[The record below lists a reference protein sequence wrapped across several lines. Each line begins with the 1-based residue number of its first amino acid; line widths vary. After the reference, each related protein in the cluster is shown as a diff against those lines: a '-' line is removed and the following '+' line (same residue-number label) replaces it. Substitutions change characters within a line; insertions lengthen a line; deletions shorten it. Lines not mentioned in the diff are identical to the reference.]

1 METLDATDAAIL
13 QVLATDGR
21 IPNNALAARVGLAP
35 STCLMRVRGLQQR
48 GVIRGFAAD
57 VDPAALGFPL
67 QAMVAI
73 TMQSHARGRLA
84 EYMDEV
90 LEMPGVL
97 NAYLLAGGSDFL
109 VHVAAASVEELR
121 TLVID
126 RVSRDRDVASTETS
140 LIFRYARAT
149 RVPVTPGLA
158 AGRAAPSA

>member
-1 METLDATDAAIL
+1 MEPLDAIDAAIL

-35 STCLMRVRGLQQR
+35 STCLVRVRALQQR

-57 VDPAALGFPL
+57 VDPAALGFPI

-73 TMQSHARGRLA
+73 TMQAHARGRLA

-90 LEMPGVL
+90 LLMPGVL

-126 RVSRDRDVASTETS
+126 RVSQDPDVASTETS

-149 RVPVTPGLA
+149 RVPVTTG
-158 AGRAAPSA
+158 